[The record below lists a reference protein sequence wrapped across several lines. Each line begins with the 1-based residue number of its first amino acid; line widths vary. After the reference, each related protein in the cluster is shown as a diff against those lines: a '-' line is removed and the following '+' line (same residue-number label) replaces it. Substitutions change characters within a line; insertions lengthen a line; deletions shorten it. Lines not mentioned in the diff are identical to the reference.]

1 MNWLFLGLLAFCVLE
16 VIRGARKG
24 FVRMAVS
31 MVFMILV
38 FVLSS
43 VLNPYVS
50 SFIKNNT
57 DIYRAFTESC
67 SDMIEERLEE
77 NGEELSLNMQV
88 QIIDELPL
96 PKTVKDGLMKNN
108 TQETYRKLAA
118 EKFADYIAAY
128 VGNLLLCAAAFLISF
143 LLALLF
149 LQIFLH
155 MTDILT
161 ALPVISQINY
171 AGGALLGF
179 VWAMIWIG
187 LFFILAALLSQTE
200 FGHMVQ
206 AAMQESAVVR
216 WFYDHNILWL
226 LIEVFLGL

>member
-1 MNWLFLGLLAFCVLE
+1 MNWLFLALLLFCILG
-16 VIRGARKG
+16 VIHGARKG

-31 MVFMILV
+31 MVFLILV
-38 FVLSS
+38 FILSS

-57 DIYRAFTESC
+57 ELYRTFTESC
-67 SDMIEERLEE
+67 SDMIEDRLEE
-77 NGEELSLNMQV
+77 SGEELSLSMQV

-108 TQETYRKLAA
+108 TEDAYRKLAA

-128 VGNLLLCAAAFLISF
+128 VGNLLLCAVAFLISF
-143 LLALLF
+143 LLALVIV
-149 LQIFLH
+149 QIFLH
-155 MTDILT
+155 VTDLLT

-187 LFFILAALLSQTE
+187 LFFILAALLSQTA
-200 FGHMVQ
+200 FGQMVQ
-206 AAMQESAVVR
+206 AAMQEGTAVR

-226 LIEVFLGL
+226 LMEVFLGL

>member
-1 MNWLFLGLLAFCVLE
+1 MNWLFLVLLAFCVLGM
-16 VIRGARKG
+16 IRGAHKG

-31 MVFMILV
+31 MVFLILV
-38 FVLSS
+38 FVLSA
-43 VLNPYVS
+43 VINPYVS

-57 DIYRAFTESC
+57 DLYRVFTETC
-67 SDMIEERLEE
+67 SDMIEDRLEE
-77 NGEELSLNMQV
+77 TGEDLSLNTQV

-96 PKTVKDGLMKNN
+96 PKSVKDGLLRNN
-108 TQETYRKLAA
+108 TEASYRKLAA

-128 VGNLLLCAAAFLISF
+128 VGNLLLCAVAFLASF
-143 LLALLF
+143 LLALII

-155 MTDILT
+155 VTDILT

-187 LFFILAALLSQTE
+187 LFFILAALLSQTG
-200 FGHMVQ
+200 FGQMVQ
-206 AAMQESAVVR
+206 DAMQESEAVR
-216 WFYDHNILWL
+216 WFYDHNILWFV
-226 LIEVFLGL
+226 IEVFLGL

>member
-57 DIYRAFTESC
+57 DIYRTFTESC

-143 LLALLF
+143 LLALLL

-206 AAMQESAVVR
+206 AAMQESAAVR

>member
-1 MNWLFLGLLAFCVLE
+1 MNWLFLVLLVFCILSVLH
-16 VIRGARKG
+16 GARKG
-24 FVRMAVS
+24 FVRMVVS
-31 MVFMILV
+31 TVFLILV

-50 SFIKNNT
+50 SFVKNNT
-57 DIYRAFTESC
+57 DLYRTFTESC
-67 SDMIEERLEE
+67 SEMIEDRLEE
-77 NGEELSLNMQV
+77 NSGELSVSMQV

-108 TQETYRKLAA
+108 TAEAYKALAV

-128 VGNLLLCAAAFLISF
+128 VGNLLVRALAFLVSF
-143 LLALLF
+143 LLALVIV
-149 LQIFLH
+149 QIFLH
-155 MTDILT
+155 VTDLLA

-187 LFFILAALLSQTE
+187 LFFLLAALLSQTA
-200 FGHMVQ
+200 FGRMVQ
-206 AAMQESAVVR
+206 AAMQESAMVR
-216 WFYDHNILWL
+216 WFYDHNILWF